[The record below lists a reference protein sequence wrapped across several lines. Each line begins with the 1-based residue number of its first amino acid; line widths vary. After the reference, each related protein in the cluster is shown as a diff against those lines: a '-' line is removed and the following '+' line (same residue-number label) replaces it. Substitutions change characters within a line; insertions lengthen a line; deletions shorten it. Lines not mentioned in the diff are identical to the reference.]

1 MVTSIIRRLIQALF
15 VVVAMTIIVF
25 IGVNVIGNPVDI
37 LINPDANQAER
48 ALVIAHYGLDQ
59 PLWKQYLLFLQGLL
73 HGDFGN
79 SFVYGRPALD
89 LILERLPATLE
100 LAITALGIA
109 LLFGLPLGLYAGLY
123 PIGFPPS

>member
-1 MVTSIIRRLIQALF
+1 RLIQALF

-59 PLWKQYLLFLQGLL
+59 PLWKQYLLFLKGLL

-79 SFVYGRPALD
+79 SFVYGRPALG
-89 LILERLPATLE
+89 LILER
-100 LAITALGIA
+100 
-109 LLFGLPLGLYAGLY
+109 
-123 PIGFPPS
+123 